1 MTWSIVAR
9 DPAGALGVAVASRFF
24 AVGALC
30 PAVRTG
36 RGALSTQALIN
47 PLYAREALAL
57 LDAGVA
63 PAEIVQ
69 RLTSADAGREARQ
82 LHVIDTA
89 GTSAAP
95 MGGGSTSGGGD
106 RARSGNFLAGHT
118 VAGPPVVAANP
129 RASAAAANHPG

>member
-36 RGALSTQALIN
+36 RGALCTQALIN
-47 PLYAREALAL
+47 PLYAREGLML
-57 LDAGVA
+57 LDDGVA
-63 PAEIVQ
+63 PAEIVR

-89 GTSAAP
+89 GP
-95 MGGGSTSGGGD
+95 
-106 RARSGNFLAGHT
+106 R
-118 VAGPPVVAANP
+118 PPP
-129 RASAAAANHPG
+129 TAAASRAAGRPQ